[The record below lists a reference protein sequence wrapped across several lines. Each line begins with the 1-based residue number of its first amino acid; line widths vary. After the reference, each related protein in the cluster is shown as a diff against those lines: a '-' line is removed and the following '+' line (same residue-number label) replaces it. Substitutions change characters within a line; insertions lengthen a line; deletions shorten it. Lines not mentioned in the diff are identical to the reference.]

1 MYDYENTP
9 PGNNVPAE
17 GDTYEYPMYDVALA
31 FGDSITQHGYE
42 YENSGWLTH
51 FSARY
56 ARRMD
61 ILNRGFSGYNTTRA
75 KQVAPLVFPIRKDA
89 LKKSTFAKRIESIKA
104 MALGRRVLK
113 KSKWPSRDG
122 TFPTFNPKV
131 QLCILFF
138 GANDSAN
145 SRDGRHTPLN
155 EYSENLRYLV
165 NMLHD
170 PESQHYSP
178 DTRILIITPPAVGDK
193 MTEEYFKDRGWKYN
207 PHKNTV
213 TKKYAEAAVA
223 VARDLKLPFVDTWTA
238 VERRVQ
244 GSRKRKLMLSS
255 TEVATETTTTESNA
269 EQSVK
274 RAGLTNTDEYDGYDE
289 YLVDGLHLNSKGN
302 ELLFKLVSE
311 AINRNWPELRP

>member
-1 MYDYENTP
+1 
-9 PGNNVPAE
+9 
-17 GDTYEYPMYDVALA
+17 MYDVALA

-61 ILNRGFSGYNTTRA
+61 ILNRGFSGYNTTAA
-75 KQVAPLVFPIRKDA
+75 KQAAPIVFP
-89 LKKSTFAKRIESIKA
+89 KRIEGIEGTLSWQL
-104 MALGRRVLK
+104 ALTKRG
-113 KSKWPSRDG
+113 KWPSTDA
-122 TFPTFNPKV
+122 TFPTFHPEV

-138 GANDSAN
+138 GANDAADP
-145 SRDGRHTPLN
+145 RDHRHTPLD

-178 DTRILIITPPAVGDK
+178 DTRILIITPPVVGDK
-193 MTEEYFKDRGWKYN
+193 MTEEHFKNRGWKYN

-223 VARDLKLPFVDTWTA
+223 VARDLNLPSVD
-238 VERRVQ
+238 
-244 GSRKRKLMLSS
+244 
-255 TEVATETTTTESNA
+255 
-269 EQSVK
+269 
-274 RAGLTNTDEYDGYDE
+274 
-289 YLVDGLHLNSKGN
+289 
-302 ELLFKLVSE
+302 
-311 AINRNWPELRP
+311 I